1 MRNLLWYQKEKQIQ
15 VLRNFQIVV
24 LKIMFSFSPKESE
37 ALEVIH
43 QVRHKQGLVKTTVLF
58 WHKPYEPAFVDK
70 VYKRLHLCVEWP
82 LFQIYLLNFFPFS
95 FVFHWGDVSGKKKLL
110 TDWKL
115 VVNLE
120 KRVTFY
126 LRIFKVERSDS
137 GHGVVSQGTTRRFV
151 PVLINMAEK
160 WPLILHAAKCN
171 RVMSRA
177 LMFSLFSDKWT
188 NNWVFLAD

>member
-1 MRNLLWYQKEKQIQ
+1 M
-15 VLRNFQIVV
+15 FQ
-24 LKIMFSFSPKESE
+24 
-37 ALEVIH
+37 
-43 QVRHKQGLVKTTVLF
+43 
-58 WHKPYEPAFVDK
+58 
-70 VYKRLHLCVEWP
+70 
-82 LFQIYLLNFFPFS
+82 
-95 FVFHWGDVSGKKKLL
+95 GKKKLL

-126 LRIFKVERSDS
+126 LRIFKVEHSDS

-151 PVLINMAEK
+151 PVLIHVAEK
-160 WPLILHAAKCN
+160 WPLILQAAKYN
-171 RVMSRA
+171 RVMSGA